1 MQFVLSSRDT
11 TRTFMTQRRDH
22 LDTLAIVLLVGCC
35 LFWGFQQVLVKATLS
50 ELPPVFQAAIRFA
63 GATALLWGW
72 CNYKGIA
79 LFERDGTLGAG
90 LLAGVLFCAEFV
102 CIYLGLQHTSA
113 SRLTIFL
120 YTAPFWVALLLP
132 LRVASERLHWQQWL
146 GLALAFVAVGYAL
159 QEGLLGTASVEGTL
173 PLWLGDVLALGAGAL
188 WGLTTVVIR
197 SSRLVVVS
205 AEKLLYY
212 QVAVSAFVLPFVSL
226 QMGEVWVFEWSSFA
240 LVSILLQTV
249 AGAFA
254 SYLVWMWLLGRYP
267 ATKLSVFVFLT
278 PIFAMVMG
286 AWWLREP
293 VTQSALVALV
303 GVAFGIVLVNKKPAP
318 KPTPVDE

>member
-1 MQFVLSSRDT
+1 
-11 TRTFMTQRRDH
+11 MTQRREH
-22 LDTLAIVLLVGCC
+22 LDKLAIALLLACC
-35 LFWGFQQVLVKATLS
+35 LFWGFQQVLVKATLP
-50 ELPPVFQAAIRFA
+50 ELPPVFQAAIRFV

-72 CNYKGIA
+72 CNYKGVA
-79 LFERDGTLGAG
+79 LFERDGSLGAG
-90 LLAGVLFCAEFV
+90 LLAGVLFCGEFV
-102 CIYLGLQHTSA
+102 FLYVGLQHTSA

-132 LRVASERLHWQQWL
+132 LRVTSERLHWQQWL
-146 GLALAFVAVGYAL
+146 GLALAFVAVGFAL
-159 QEGLLGTASVEGTL
+159 QDGLHNNTVEGTS
-173 PLWLGDVLALGAGAL
+173 PLWVGDALALSAGAL

-226 QMGEVWVFEWSSFA
+226 QMGEVWVFDWSNFA
-240 LVSILLQTV
+240 LFSLVVQTV
-249 AGAFA
+249 AGAFV

-286 AWWLREP
+286 AWWLNEAI
-293 VTQSALVALV
+293 TQGALVALV
-303 GVAFGIVLVNKKPAP
+303 GVALGIVLVNKKASLPPAP
-318 KPTPVDE
+318 SNP

>member
-1 MQFVLSSRDT
+1 MNH
-11 TRTFMTQRRDH
+11 RREH
-22 LDTLAIVLLVGCC
+22 LDTLAISLLVACC
-35 LFWGFQQVLVKATLS
+35 LFWGFQQVLVKATLP
-50 ELPPVFQAAIRFA
+50 ELPPVFQAAIRFV

-72 CNYKGIA
+72 CNFKGIA
-79 LFERDGTLGAG
+79 LFERDGSLGAG
-90 LLAGVLFCAEFV
+90 LLAGALFCGEFV

-132 LRVASERLHWQQWL
+132 MRVASERLHWQQWAGL
-146 GLALAFVAVGYAL
+146 GLAFVAVGYAL
-159 QEGLLGTASVEGTL
+159 QDGVLGIATVEGTW
-173 PLWLGDVLALGAGAL
+173 PMWVGDVLALGAGAL

-197 SSRLVVVS
+197 SSRLVGVS

-226 QMGEVWVFEWSSFA
+226 QMGEVWVFDWSNFA
-240 LVSILLQTV
+240 LFSIVVQTV

-278 PIFAMVMG
+278 PVFAMVMG
-286 AWWLREP
+286 AWWLNEP
-293 VTQSALVALV
+293 VTQGALVALV
-303 GVAFGIVLVNKKPAP
+303 GVALGIVLVNKKPTVQ
-318 KPTPVDE
+318 PTPPSE